1 MTKKYSNRSNA
12 IRAARIIYGKK
23 AVQGVDF
30 IISGSGSAY
39 TFAPVEKPI
48 EPDPVEEPKESA
60 VVAKK
65 REGGKIG
72 RLLEM
77 ARSPEGI
84 TTSQIHDITGWSKI
98 GGFFGAVKKRG
109 LALHSCRETRDERK
123 DTRWFAVDAAL
134 GLHAYVSGPEG
145 WAWLGAYEDEGAAE
159 AAVLKEAP
167 EGTKVSISR
176 GKHGELHI
184 TSVES

>member
-1 MTKKYSNRSNA
+1 MTKQYSNRSNA
-12 IRAARIIYGKK
+12 IRAARVVFGKE
-23 AVQGVDF
+23 AAQGIDF
-30 IISGSGSAY
+30 IISGSDGSY
-39 TFAPVEKPI
+39 TFAPIEKPKA
-48 EPDPVEEPKESA
+48 PDPIEEPKA
-60 VVAKK
+60 VAVAAKK

-72 RLLEM
+72 RLLDM

-84 TTSQIHDITGWSKI
+84 TTSQIHDVTGWSKI

-123 DTRWFAVDAAL
+123 ETRWFAVDAAL
-134 GLHAYVSGPEG
+134 GLHAYIAGPEG
-145 WAWLGAYEDEGAAE
+145 WAWFGAYENEEAVE

-167 EGTKVSISR
+167 KGTKVSISR

-184 TSVES
+184 TAIES